1 MTEIVEKTDDLG
13 YTEIEI
19 AKVGDYE
26 GTLHDGEGT
35 VLQHFTE
42 DSLKN
47 VVKKANVEG
56 KEILLDQ
63 QHKSLQSFNT
73 DDRACGWIK
82 DLTYRAGSIFGKCF
96 WTELGLKLIK
106 SRIFRFISPVFCL
119 DGEGQPT
126 ELVNVALTN
135 SPAITDIRPVINS
148 KPIAIEGTIMETNE
162 IKEKP
167 VEETE
172 VKEDRITEV
181 KQEEAVAEEQEK
193 PVEEAVAA
201 EPVETEV
208 KEDKPADILKEFLAS
223 DEFLEIVKNCVEK
236 LTVKNEEPA
245 EVKEEVKEEKEPE
258 VIDVAVLNSK
268 PVTLKTANGWE
279 NLSGKAF
286 IDYINKGKFK

>member
-1 MTEIVEKTDDLG
+1 MTEIIEKTDDLG

-26 GTLHDGEGT
+26 GTLPDGEGT

-47 VVKKANVEG
+47 VVKKANDEG

-63 QHKSLQSFNT
+63 QHKSMQSFNT

-148 KPIAIEGTIMETNE
+148 KLISEGTIMEINE
-162 IKEKP
+162 IKEP

-172 VKEDRITEV
+172 VKEEI
-181 KQEEAVAEEQEK
+181 AEEQEK
-193 PVEEAVAA
+193 PVE
-201 EPVETEV
+201 TEV
-208 KEDKPADILKEFLAS
+208 KEEEKPEDILKKFLAS
-223 DEFLEIVKNCVEK
+223 EEFMEIVKNCVEK
-236 LTVKNEEPA
+236 LTVKNEEAIVEP
-245 EVKEEVKEEKEPE
+245 EVKEEADAEPE
-258 VIDVAVLNSK
+258 VIEVAVLNSK
-268 PVTLKTANGWE
+268 PVTLKTTNDWE

>member
-1 MTEIVEKTDDLG
+1 MTEIIEKTDDLG

-26 GTLHDGEGT
+26 GTLQGGDGT

-42 DSLKN
+42 DSLMN
-47 VVKKANVEG
+47 VVKKANDEG

-63 QHKSLQSFNT
+63 QHKSLQSYNT

-148 KPIAIEGTIMETNE
+148 KLISEGKIME
-162 IKEKP
+162 IKEDIKP
-167 VEETE
+167 VEET
-172 VKEDRITEV
+172 VEV
-181 KQEEAVAEEQEK
+181 KQEPAEPAKEAV
-193 PVEEAVAA
+193 A

-208 KEDKPADILKEFLAS
+208 KEAKPEDSLKEFLAS

-236 LTVKNEEPA
+236 LTVKNEEPVKEA
-245 EVKEEVKEEKEPE
+245 VKEEAADTQVKEEPE
-258 VIDVAVLNSK
+258 VIEVAALNSK
-268 PVTLKTANGWE
+268 PVTLKTTNGWE

>member
-1 MTEIVEKTDDLG
+1 MTEIIEKTDDLG

-26 GTLHDGEGT
+26 GTLPDGEGT

-42 DSLKN
+42 DSLMN
-47 VVKKANVEG
+47 VVKKANDEG

-63 QHKSLQSFNT
+63 QHKSMQSFNT

-148 KPIAIEGTIMETNE
+148 KLISEGTIME
-162 IKEKP
+162 IKEDIKP
-167 VEETE
+167 VEET
-172 VKEDRITEV
+172 VEV
-181 KQEEAVAEEQEK
+181 KQEPAEPAKEAV
-193 PVEEAVAA
+193 A

-208 KEDKPADILKEFLAS
+208 KEEEKPEDILKKFLAS
-223 DEFLEIVKNCVEK
+223 EEFVEIVKNCVEK
-236 LTVKNEEPA
+236 LTVKNEEAIVEP
-245 EVKEEVKEEKEPE
+245 EVKEEAADAEPE
-258 VIDVAVLNSK
+258 VIEVAVLNSK
-268 PVTLKTANGWE
+268 PVTLKTTNDWE

>member
-26 GTLHDGEGT
+26 GTLPDGDGT

-47 VVKKANVEG
+47 VVKKANDEG

-63 QHKSLQSFNT
+63 QHKSMQSYNT

-162 IKEKP
+162 IKEP
-167 VEETE
+167 VEET
-172 VKEDRITEV
+172 VEV
-181 KQEEAVAEEQEK
+181 KQEPVEPAKEAEEAEK
-193 PVEEAVAA
+193 
-201 EPVETEV
+201 PVETEV
-208 KEDKPADILKEFLAS
+208 KEVKPEDILKEFLAS
-223 DEFLEIVKNCVEK
+223 EEFVEIVKNCVEK
-236 LTVKNEEPA
+236 LTVKNEEAIVEP
-245 EVKEEVKEEKEPE
+245 EVKEDKEEAE
-258 VIDVAVLNSK
+258 VIEVAVLNSK
-268 PVTLKTANGWE
+268 PVTLKTTNDWE